1 MNIDLSWKVHMRYFA
16 YHIETISDEAEDVC
30 DRLAIATIKRSL

>member
-1 MNIDLSWKVHMRYFA
+1 MRFFTH
-16 YHIETISDEAEDVC
+16 HIEAIAEEAEDVC